1 MNELDNFIK
10 EFKEA
15 VDKRKEPKLIGVKR
29 DWVDTEDIYRNGY
42 QYEHRYKLDIGNG
55 TYIETNG
62 LIPETTIN
70 FFYRYSEIAY
80 RIEFKDTYTSV
91 RYKFH
96 RIGDPNFYEEVLVI
110 DKVFIKT
117 MQDVEYLIKGKIDK
131 FYERHR

>member
-15 VDKRKEPKLIGVKR
+15 VDKRKEPKLIAKEKY
-29 DWVDTEDIYRNGY
+29 DWVDASKYIYEN
-42 QYEHRYKLDIGNG
+42 RYKLDIDNG
-55 TYIETNG
+55 TYIETT
-62 LIPETTIN
+62 ETIN
-70 FFYRYSEIAY
+70 FRYRDSEVAY
-80 RIEFKDTYTSV
+80 RIEFRDTYTSV

-110 DKVFIKT
+110 DKAFIKT
-117 MQDVEYLIKGKIDK
+117 MRDIEFLIKGRIDK